1 MNGAMDYSFS
11 PNGVPKVKTHVD
23 DDDDDEKKTGEVRMK
38 SVCSDYSG
46 STVKAQTLDELHSL
60 QKKKSA
66 PSTPKGPVKV
76 GALQMS
82 EEERQIQQLKSIR

>member
-1 MNGAMDYSFS
+1 MDYSLS

-23 DDDDDEKKTGEVRMK
+23 NEKEIGEDRK

-66 PSTPKGPVKV
+66 PSTPKGPIKP

-82 EEERQIQQLKSIR
+82 EEEKQIQQLKSIRQAPVQS